1 MTLIITNTFSGT
13 YALMTS
19 DTRRVRLTGE
29 HDPVTG
35 KYLGGKILPEDV
47 DDAKDIKTE
56 RLTDRV
62 LVGTGGIARLGIYLR
77 NQLARAVKP
86 QCDLA
91 DCKAALD
98 SIIAH
103 AIETKDGHMRDM
115 LRFIDAE
122 EGVSVFLTGFYRDNT
137 TGIVSY
143 DASSG
148 PQVKETKLE
157 AGYYTSNMIAPLKKF
172 KDKADDMLEVPSIDD
187 GSAFAGLAPAEHSA
201 AMFDAHL
208 KHYQLIHGTVSYN
221 HPVEVSSDF
230 LLRVIYIKDGKP
242 AYYDTEYDSAE
253 LHALLA
259 QLQR

>member
-1 MTLIITNTFSGT
+1 MTLIIANTYSGT
-13 YALMTS
+13 YALITS
-19 DTRRVRLTGE
+19 DSRRVTLTGE

-47 DDAKDIKTE
+47 NDVKDIKTE

-62 LVGTGGIARLGIYLR
+62 LVGTGGIAMLGIYLR

-86 QCDLA
+86 HYDLA

-103 AIETKDGHMRDM
+103 TIEKKDGPLRDI

-137 TGIVSY
+137 TGLVSY
-143 DASSG
+143 DAMRG

-157 AGYYTSNMIAPLKKF
+157 PRYYTSNIIAPVKKF
-172 KDKADDMLEVPSIDD
+172 KEKADDMLTVPDIED
-187 GSAFAGLAPAEHSA
+187 GTAFEGVAPAEESA

-230 LLRVIYIKDGKP
+230 LVRVIYLKDGKP
-242 AYYDTEYDSAE
+242 AYYETEYDSAE
-253 LHALLA
+253 IHAILA
-259 QLQR
+259 QL